1 MLDNFLG
8 PLLIVIFIILQV
20 MNSRNIIIKTQFSK
34 IKAILSLLISIG
46 VIVMFWTNEFKF
58 LTILFS
64 VSILIITYG
73 LLPEGL
79 TKDGVA
85 RFGILD
91 GSYSKYE
98 KIEMFSL
105 NNKNI
110 FLSFYSKGSESR
122 RKRGYRSGASFT
134 FRFPENVSEDNI
146 ISFFKEIGVSDIVEI
161 HNERLQLKAQ

>member
-8 PLLIVIFIILQV
+8 PILIVIFITLQV
-20 MNSRNIIIKTQFSK
+20 MNSRNIVIKTQFSK

-79 TKDGVA
+79 TKEGVA

-98 KIEMFSL
+98 KIEIFSL
-105 NNKNI
+105 NN
-110 FLSFYSKGSESR
+110 
-122 RKRGYRSGASFT
+122 
-134 FRFPENVSEDNI
+134 
-146 ISFFKEIGVSDIVEI
+146 
-161 HNERLQLKAQ
+161 